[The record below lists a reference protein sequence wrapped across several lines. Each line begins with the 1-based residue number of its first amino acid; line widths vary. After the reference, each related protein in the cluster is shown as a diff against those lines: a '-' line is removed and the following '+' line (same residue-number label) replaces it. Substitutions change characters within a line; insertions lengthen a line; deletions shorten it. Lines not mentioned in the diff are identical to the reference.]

1 VIFGTGSAVEDQNET
16 VHSKGTLP
24 WRPARVGNQEL
35 FGPACTALNM
45 PHQSVCTP
53 LLLGKP
59 QEGGEIFE
67 SRPEEDRMETVVD
80 TLKVSSR
87 ISPLTVASI
96 SPMCSGRL
104 KMMCVYIGQT
114 HYRIRLFKFF

>member
-24 WRPARVGNQEL
+24 WRLARVSNQEL

-59 QEGGEIFE
+59 QEGAEIFE

-80 TLKVSSR
+80 TLKGSSR

-96 SPMCSGRL
+96 SPHVLRSFENDVCIHRSD
-104 KMMCVYIGQT
+104 T
-114 HYRIRLFKFF
+114 S

>member
-24 WRPARVGNQEL
+24 WRLARVSNQEL

-59 QEGGEIFE
+59 QEGAEIFE
-67 SRPEEDRMETVVD
+67 SRPEDRMETVVD
-80 TLKVSSR
+80 TLEGSSR

-96 SPMCSGRL
+96 SPHVLRSFENDVCIHRSD
-104 KMMCVYIGQT
+104 T
-114 HYRIRLFKFF
+114 S